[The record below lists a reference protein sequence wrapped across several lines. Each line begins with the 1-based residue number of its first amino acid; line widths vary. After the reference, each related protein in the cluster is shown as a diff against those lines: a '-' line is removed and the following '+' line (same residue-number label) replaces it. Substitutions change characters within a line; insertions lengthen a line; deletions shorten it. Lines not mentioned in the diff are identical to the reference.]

1 MKKLISDYYYKEVDK
16 ETFNIF
22 FRKLRDEVFAD
33 SVVLNYHQYLT
44 DDEKIKMNDLYDLMK
59 SMQSFYFFIYHI
71 NNQWRIIF
79 QWKNNDAYEVK
90 IIDYH

>member
-44 DDEKIKMNDLYDLMK
+44 DNEKKKMNSLYDLMK
-59 SMQSFYFFIYHI
+59 NMQSFHFLFITSITNGELFF
-71 NNQWRIIF
+71 NG
-79 QWKNNDAYEVK
+79 KTMMLMK
-90 IIDYH
+90 